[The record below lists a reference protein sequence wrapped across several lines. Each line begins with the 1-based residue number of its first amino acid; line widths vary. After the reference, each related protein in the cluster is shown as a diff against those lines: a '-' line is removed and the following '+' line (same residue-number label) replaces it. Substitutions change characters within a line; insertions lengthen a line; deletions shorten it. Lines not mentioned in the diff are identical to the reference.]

1 MTTELKEAIEVLKKN
16 RERDTMLKRKYHPN
30 AGEKYYNER
39 SDTEEAIDTVVR
51 YFESPPAESEEIPET
66 LKGKAYDYMTQMK
79 TLIKNQ
85 HTMTPDWVIAH
96 AMSIVCY
103 AYSAGVDFVVDTLK
117 LEKKGEATE

>member
-1 MTTELKEAIEVLKKN
+1 MTDKLKEAIEVLKKN

-51 YFESPPAESEEIPET
+51 YFESPPAESEKIPEI
-66 LKGKAYDYMTQMK
+66 LKGTESDYMMQIES
-79 TLIKNQ
+79 LIKNQ

-96 AMSIVCY
+96 AMSIVGR
-103 AYSAGVDFVVDTLK
+103 AYSAGVDFVVEVLK
-117 LEKKGEATE
+117 LEKKGDE

>member
-1 MTTELKEAIEVLKKN
+1 MNNLLVTLVITFTIIIISILFFYLGYLYGKISERQTKYKKD
-16 RERDTMLKRKYHPN
+16 ER
-30 AGEKYYNER
+30 
-39 SDTEEAIDTVVR
+39 
-51 YFESPPAESEEIPET
+51 EEIPET

-85 HTMTPDWVIAH
+85 HTMSPDLFIAN

-117 LEKKGEATE
+117 LEKKGEE

>member
-85 HTMTPDWVIAH
+85 HTMSTDLFIAN

-117 LEKKGEATE
+117 LEKKGEE